1 MTSRY
6 AIAIHILALIDLTPE
21 NAGSSAAIAGSVGT
35 NPVVVR
41 SVIGLLRCA
50 GLLETRR
57 GVAGARLTRSP
68 EGINLLEVYRA
79 VEVRESVFRVHEH
92 PHPQCPVG
100 SRIGGV
106 LETVFGGAQRALEAQ
121 LEGVTLADVAREL
134 TRVQDFG

>member
-21 NAGSSAAIAGSVGT
+21 NAGSSEAIAESVGT

-41 SVIGLLRCA
+41 SVIGPLRRA
-50 GLLETRR
+50 GLLETRQ

-68 EGINLLEVYRA
+68 ADISLLEVYRA

-100 SRIGGV
+100 SRIGGA
-106 LETVFGGAQRALEAQ
+106 LRTVFGEAQRALEAQ

-134 TRVQDFG
+134 TRA